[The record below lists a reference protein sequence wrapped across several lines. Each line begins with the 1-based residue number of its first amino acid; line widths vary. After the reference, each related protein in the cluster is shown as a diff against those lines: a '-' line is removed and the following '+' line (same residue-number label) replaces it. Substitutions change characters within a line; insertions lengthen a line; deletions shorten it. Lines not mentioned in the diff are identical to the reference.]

1 MKYIIF
7 LFSAAFLMSGC
18 AGGDTKTENKT
29 DDTASVFS
37 AAAIQ
42 IYYFHGERR
51 CPSCIAIG
59 EQTEKVL
66 LEEYSDLVKAGTIA
80 FSDINVDEEKNFA
93 LAEKYQIAGS
103 ALLIVKTTEGKE
115 EIADLTGDG
124 FKLARNMPEM
134 FRSKVIETINQF
146 NK

>member
-1 MKYIIF
+1 MKTVIF
-7 LFSAAFLMSGC
+7 FIV
-18 AGGDTKTENKT
+18 
-29 DDTASVFS
+29 SVFFLAGCS
-37 AAAIQ
+37 SSETKPETQNSDTVITESVAPVQ

-66 LEEYSDLVKAGTIA
+66 LEEYNDLVKAGTIS
-80 FSDINVDEEKNFA
+80 FKDVNVDEEKNFA

-103 ALLIVKTTEGKE
+103 ALLIVKTTNGKE
-115 EIADLTGDG
+115 EVSDLTGDG

-134 FRSKVIETINQF
+134 FRSKVIESINNF
-146 NK
+146 IK